1 VSSAEKSGKV
11 RASFDQ
17 AAANYDSSRRL
28 LVPCFEEF
36 YRTAVAMA
44 PFEPEQA
51 IRVLDLGSGT
61 GLLASFVLQHYPQ
74 ARLTLVDISTEMLQK
89 ARQRFQRA
97 GERVAILELDYNTQD
112 LPGQYDLIVSAL
124 SIHHLEAEEKRR
136 LFQKLFHSLQPGG
149 AFINADHI
157 EAPTPTLFQ
166 TYKELWIARTRELGV
181 DEADLQAAL
190 ERTKLD
196 RLSTLEDQLRWLQ
209 QCGFRDVDCYY
220 KWLHFA
226 VFGGRRPES

>member
-1 VSSAEKSGKV
+1 MSSAEKSGKV

-44 PFEPEQA
+44 PFEPERA

-61 GLLASFVLQHYPQ
+61 GLLASFVLQRYSQ
-74 ARLTLVDISTEMLQK
+74 ASLTLVDISPEMLRK
-89 ARQRFQRA
+89 ARQRFRHA
-97 GERVAILELDYNTQD
+97 AEKVSILELDYNTQD
-112 LPGQYDLIVSAL
+112 LPGRYDMIVSAL

-136 LFQKLFHSLQPGG
+136 LFQKVFHSLQPGG

-157 EAPTPTLFQ
+157 EAPTPSLFQ
-166 TYKELWIARTRELGV
+166 TYREVWIGRTRELGV

-190 ERTKLD
+190 KRTKLD
-196 RLSTLEDQLRWLQ
+196 RLSTLDDQLRWLRE
-209 QCGFRDVDCYY
+209 CGFRDVDCYY

>member
-1 VSSAEKSGKV
+1 
-11 RASFDQ
+11 
-17 AAANYDSSRRL
+17 
-28 LVPCFEEF
+28 
-36 YRTAVAMA
+36 MA
-44 PFEPEQA
+44 PFEPERA

-61 GLLASFVLQHYPQ
+61 GLLASFVLQRYPQ
-74 ARLTLVDISTEMLQK
+74 ARLTLVDISPEMLQK
-89 ARQRFQRA
+89 ARQRFRRA

-112 LPGQYDLIVSAL
+112 LPGRYDLILSAL

-136 LFQKLFHSLQPGG
+136 LFQKVFHSLQPGG

-166 TYKELWIARTRELGV
+166 TYRELWIARTRELGV
-181 DEADLQAAL
+181 EEANLQAAL

-209 QCGFRDVDCYY
+209 QCGFQDVDCYY

>member
-1 VSSAEKSGKV
+1 
-11 RASFDQ
+11 
-17 AAANYDSSRRL
+17 
-28 LVPCFEEF
+28 
-36 YRTAVAMA
+36 MA